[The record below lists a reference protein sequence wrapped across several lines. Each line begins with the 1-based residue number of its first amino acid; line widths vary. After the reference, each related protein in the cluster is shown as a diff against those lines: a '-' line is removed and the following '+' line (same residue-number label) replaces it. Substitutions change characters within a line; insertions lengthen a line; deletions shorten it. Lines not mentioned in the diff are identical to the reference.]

1 MNNFMNE
8 DVEALEVKVLKISD
22 RIKKALKISDEDI
35 EEMLDSD
42 KVVVVNKYKIVADSR
57 CFSYEWYNILEI
69 LPIEFK
75 SNSVGW
81 ANKKQPTFSQSD
93 WIYKMRGTM
102 TINCPPMSVVNFII
116 EEIRNMG

>member
-81 ANKKQPTFSQSD
+81 ANKKQPIFKSD

-116 EEIRNMG
+116 EEIRNK